1 MTIKQFSLM
10 SGVSDAL
17 IRAVVRQ
24 FGTWHDFTDS
34 AEDIAENGASGGWNG
49 FTYYSDTIRFARKNR
64 HRISNMAWE
73 QARELGM
80 DTLDMVLAFNG
91 SHDDDKMGAMSFLS
105 GGSYKEDY
113 QSFYN
118 LMSWYALEEVARA
131 YVDTREPA

>member
-10 SGVSDAL
+10 SGVSDTL

-34 AEDIAENGASGGWNG
+34 AKDISENGAMGGWNG

-91 SHDDDKMGAMSFLS
+91 SHDEDKMAAMSFIS
-105 GGSYKEDY
+105 GGSYKDDY
-113 QSFYN
+113 QRFYN
-118 LMSWYALEEVARA
+118 LMAWYSLEEVARA
-131 YVDTREPA
+131 YVDIREPA